1 MSNYYIAR
9 PGMKSAIGPLTPAQL
24 CDGVEQGTI
33 TEDCLYYTEGMD
45 KWESVITIPGLFTPQ
60 PRQQPPV
67 KRPPYAAP
75 QPRQQVPLPP
85 VPPPAAVVRRN
96 PSRPKV
102 EPYTSV
108 KLFEEDIPPHP
119 GSGMAMSILVTI
131 FCCFPFGIIAI
142 VQSARCN
149 ALYNNGSYIEA
160 IRASRSAVMW
170 QWIAAITMIV
180 FYIFTFIAP
189 VLDK

>member
-60 PRQQPPV
+60 PRQQ
-67 KRPPYAAP
+67 
-75 QPRQQVPLPP
+75 VPLPP
-85 VPPPAAVVRRN
+85 VPPQAAVVRRN

-131 FCCFPFGIIAI
+131 FCCIPFGIIAI